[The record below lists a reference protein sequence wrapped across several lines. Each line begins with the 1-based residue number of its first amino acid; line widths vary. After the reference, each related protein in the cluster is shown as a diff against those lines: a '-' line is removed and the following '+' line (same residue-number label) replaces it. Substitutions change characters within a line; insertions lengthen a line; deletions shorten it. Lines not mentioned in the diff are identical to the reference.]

1 MHRKPKSH
9 RHQMAA
15 MSRWHRAE
23 RDRAEGIHDRAPY
36 TDCRLPIVLDLT
48 SYGGPFPARYP
59 QIGRQLLSPGAIQDH
74 DAHLAPLAVGDEP
87 GYRLH
92 RLPGP
97 QRNVMTAPSGAVA
110 VAVRPTGTGALLPSY
125 E

>member
-48 SYGGPFPARYP
+48 SYGGPFPARYRGSHTP
-59 QIGRQLLSPGAIQDH
+59 CRSAASCCARAWSSTTTCSWRRSPEVMSQATGSTACP
-74 DAHLAPLAVGDEP
+74 AHSA
-87 GYRLH
+87 
-92 RLPGP
+92 
-97 QRNVMTAPSGAVA
+97 M
-110 VAVRPTGTGALLPSY
+110 
-125 E
+125 

>member
-1 MHRKPKSH
+1 M
-9 RHQMAA
+9 QV
-15 MSRWHRAE
+15 
-23 RDRAEGIHDRAPY
+23 G
-36 TDCRLPIVLDLT
+36 C
-48 SYGGPFPARYP
+48 
-59 QIGRQLLSPGAIQDH
+59 QLLRPGLVQHH
-74 DAHLAPLAVGDEP
+74 DVQLAPLAVGDEP

>member
-48 SYGGPFPARYP
+48 SYGGQRLRIEPRLGYVAARA
-59 QIGRQLLSPGAIQDH
+59 IDDATGRIVDCAALKELLHGIAD
-74 DAHLAPLAVGDEP
+74 
-87 GYRLH
+87 
-92 RLPGP
+92 RLPRMMSP
-97 QRNVMTAPSGAVA
+97 RRLGA
-110 VAVRPTGTGALLPSY
+110 
-125 E
+125 